1 MKRKLS
7 PSNPF
12 PINAKAHF
20 WEVLKA
26 EGKSDLHLDF
36 GAHDGKIITEL
47 VRTGVV
53 IRAIGLDANSEVVK
67 KSQQSLPDNVE
78 LLTITVG
85 EKLPFP
91 DETFSSVSLF
101 GVLEHVHDQDKLL
114 GELNRVTKN
123 GGLFVV
129 AVPGKHFFSFMDMG
143 NWKFVF
149 PRIHKFFVST
159 WKGKE
164 YYQARY
170 AANKDGLI
178 GDIEA
183 EKAWHQH
190 FTKSELAILLRKYS
204 FETIAIDGFGFFW
217 RVLRNVRYFSPQLI
231 KKFIDRLVLADQK
244 MFSSAEIWVI
254 SRKFEQ

>member
-1 MKRKLS
+1 MKSNFS

-12 PINAKAHF
+12 PISAKAHF
-20 WEVLKA
+20 WEMLNQD
-26 EGKSDLHLDF
+26 GKSQLHLDF
-36 GAHDGKIITEL
+36 GAHDGKTIIDL
-47 VRTGVV
+47 VRNGVV
-53 IRAIGLDANSEVVK
+53 KKAIGLDANSAVVK
-67 KSQQSLPDNVE
+67 KSQTSLPENVE
-78 LLTITVG
+78 LVTITVG

-101 GVLEHVHDQDKLL
+101 GVLEHIHDQDKLL
-114 GELNRVTKN
+114 KELNRVTKK

-149 PRIHKFFVST
+149 PRTHRVFVTT

-164 YYQARY
+164 YYQGRY

-190 FTKSELAILLRKYS
+190 FSKIELATLLSKYS
-204 FETIAIDGFGFFW
+204 FEKVAVDGFGFFF
-217 RVLRNVRYFSPQLI
+217 RILRNIRFFSPQFI
-231 KKFIDRLVLADQK
+231 KKLIDKMVLIDQK

-254 SRKFEQ
+254 AKKS

>member
-12 PINAKAHF
+12 TINAKAHF
-20 WEVLKA
+20 WEILKDD
-26 EGKSDLHLDF
+26 GKSELHLDF
-36 GAHDGKIITEL
+36 GAHDGKAIIDL
-47 VRTGVV
+47 VSTGAVKK
-53 IRAIGLDANSEVVK
+53 AIGLDANSEVVK
-67 KSQQSLPDNVE
+67 RSQPLLPENVE
-78 LLTITVG
+78 LVTITVG

-101 GVLEHVHDQDKLL
+101 GVLEHIHDQDKLL
-114 GELNRVTKN
+114 KELNRVTKK

-149 PRIHKFFVST
+149 PRAHKFFVIT

-164 YYQARY
+164 YYQNRY
-170 AANKDGLI
+170 ATNKDGLI

-190 FTKSELAILLRKYS
+190 FGKKELQTLLGKYS
-204 FETIAIDGFGFFW
+204 FETVAVDGFGFFW
-217 RVLRNVRYFSPQLI
+217 RVLRNIRYFSPGFI
-231 KKFIDRLVLADQK
+231 KQGIDKLVLADQK
-244 MFSSAEIWVI
+244 LFSSAEIWVI
-254 SRKFEQ
+254 TMKS

>member
-1 MKRKLS
+1 MKRNLS

-20 WEVLKA
+20 WEVLH
-26 EGKSDLHLDF
+26 EGGTSDLHLDF
-36 GAHDGKIITEL
+36 GSHDGKAIAEL
-47 VRTGVV
+47 VKSGVV
-53 IRAIGLDANSEVVK
+53 KKAIGLDANSEVVK
-67 KSQQSLPDNVE
+67 NSQASLPTNVE
-78 LLTITVG
+78 LVTITVG
-85 EKLPFP
+85 EKIPFP
-91 DETFSSVSLF
+91 NETFTSVSLF
-101 GVLEHVHDQDKLL
+101 GVLEHIHDQDKLL
-114 GELNRVTKN
+114 KELIRVTKK

-149 PRIHKFFVST
+149 PQTHKFFVTT

-164 YYQARY
+164 YYQGRY

-190 FTKSELAILLRKYS
+190 FSKKELANLLSKYS
-204 FETIAIDGFGFFW
+204 FEIVAIDGFGFFF
-217 RVLRNVRYFSPQLI
+217 RILRNIRFFSPQFI

-254 SRKFEQ
+254 ARKS

>member
-1 MKRKLS
+1 MKIKLS

-20 WEVLKA
+20 WEILNDN
-26 EGKSDLHLDF
+26 GKSELHLDF
-36 GAHDGKIITEL
+36 GAHDGKVITDL

-53 IRAIGLDANSEVVK
+53 KKAIGLDANTEVVK
-67 KSQQSLPDNVE
+67 KSQDLLPENVE
-78 LLTITVG
+78 LITIIVG
-85 EKLPFP
+85 EKIPFP
-91 DETFSSVSLF
+91 DETFTSVSLF

-114 GELNRVTKN
+114 KELYRVTKK

-149 PRIHKFFVST
+149 PGVHKFFVTT
-159 WKGKE
+159 WKGEE
-164 YYQARY
+164 YYKNRY

-190 FTKSELAILLRKYS
+190 FAKQELQKLLNQYS
-204 FETIAIDGFGFFW
+204 FETVAVDGFGFFW
-217 RVLRNVRYFSPQLI
+217 RVLRNIRYFSPGFI
-231 KKFIDRLVLADQK
+231 KKIIDKLVLADQK
-244 MFSSAEIWVI
+244 LFSSAEIWVI
-254 SRKFEQ
+254 TRKS

>member
-1 MKRKLS
+1 MRTKLS

-20 WEVLKA
+20 WEVLHNNGVS
-26 EGKSDLHLDF
+26 ELHLDF
-36 GAHDGKIITEL
+36 GAHDGKAIAAL
-47 VRTGVV
+47 VKSGAVKK
-53 IRAIGLDANSEVVK
+53 AIGLDANSEVVK
-67 KSQQSLPDNVE
+67 KSQSALPENVE
-78 LLTITVG
+78 LVTIIVG
-85 EKLPFP
+85 EKIPYP
-91 DETFSSVSLF
+91 DETFTSVSLF
-101 GVLEHVHDQDKLL
+101 GVLEHVLDQDKLL
-114 GELNRVTKN
+114 LELNRVTKK

-149 PRIHKFFVST
+149 PRLHKFFVVT

-164 YYQARY
+164 YYNNRY

-190 FTKSELAILLRKYS
+190 FGKKELQTLLKKYS
-204 FETIAIDGFGFFW
+204 FETVAVDGFGFFW
-217 RVLRNVRYFSPQLI
+217 RVLRNIRYFSP
-231 KKFIDRLVLADQK
+231 KFLKVMIDKLVEVDQK
-244 MFSSAEIWVI
+244 LFSSAEIWVI
-254 SRKFEQ
+254 TKKS

>member
-1 MKRKLS
+1 MKTKLS

-12 PINAKAHF
+12 TINAKAHF
-20 WEVLKA
+20 WEVLN
-26 EGKSDLHLDF
+26 EDGGSELHLDF
-36 GAHDGKIITEL
+36 GSHDGKAIAEL
-47 VRTGVV
+47 VKSGVV
-53 IRAIGLDANSEVVK
+53 KKAIGLDANSEVVK
-67 KSQQSLPDNVE
+67 RSQPSLPANVD
-78 LLTITVG
+78 LMTITVG
-85 EKLPFP
+85 EKLSFP

-101 GVLEHVHDQDKLL
+101 GVLEHIHDQDKLL
-114 GELNRVTKN
+114 KELNRVTKK

-149 PRIHKFFVST
+149 PGVHKFFVTS

-164 YYQARY
+164 YYQNRY

-190 FTKSELAILLRKYS
+190 FAKKELQKLLEQYS
-204 FETIAIDGFGFFW
+204 FETVSVDGFGFFW
-217 RVLRNVRYFSPQLI
+217 RVLRNIRYFSPGFIRRLI
-231 KKFIDRLVLADQK
+231 DILVLVDQK
-244 MFSSAEIWVI
+244 LFSSAEIWLI
-254 SRKFEQ
+254 ARKS